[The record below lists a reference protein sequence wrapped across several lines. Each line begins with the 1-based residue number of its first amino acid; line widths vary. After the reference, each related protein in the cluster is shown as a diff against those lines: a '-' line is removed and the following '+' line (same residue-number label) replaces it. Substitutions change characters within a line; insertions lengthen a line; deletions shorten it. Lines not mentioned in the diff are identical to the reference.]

1 MLEMRYHVYIYP
13 MMPIN
18 YGSVENKAGD
28 QENNCA
34 GRTNFKR
41 NIHTQGFT
49 IQRNCNMETKRQEA
63 DGARKSMEKTVPNLL
78 MEIVVNEER
87 ARLLNSQGDAA
98 QAADSIKESPI

>member
-1 MLEMRYHVYIYP
+1 

-28 QENNCA
+28 QEDSYT

-41 NIHTQGFT
+41 NTHTHTHGFT
-49 IQRNCNMETKRQEA
+49 IQRKCNMETKRQEA
-63 DGARKSMEKTVPNLL
+63 DGARKRMEKTVPNLL

-87 ARLLNSQGDAA
+87 ARLLNAQGDAA
-98 QAADSIKESPI
+98 QAADSIKESSI